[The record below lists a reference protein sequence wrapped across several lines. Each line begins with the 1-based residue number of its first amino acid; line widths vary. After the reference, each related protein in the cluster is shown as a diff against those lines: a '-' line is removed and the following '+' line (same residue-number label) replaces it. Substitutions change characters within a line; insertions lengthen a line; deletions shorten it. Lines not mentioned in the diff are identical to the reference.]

1 MAASE
6 PATLSTFSA
15 ASRDFMRMARSL
27 CLCLHGTFW
36 SNMSPARHGLVLA
49 LQIMFTFAVTTA
61 MH

>member
-27 CLCLHGTFW
+27 CLCLHAKLWTDVIEQW
-36 SNMSPARHGLVLA
+36 YSLA
-49 LQIMFTFAVTTA
+49 LS
-61 MH
+61 